1 MQASIDFQLIWGA
14 PLKAEIFSIGTEL
27 LMGEL
32 TDTNAAW
39 IAGRL
44 PPLGIQLQW
53 VSIIG
58 DDLDMLSEAFIRG
71 MERSDIIFTT
81 GGLGPTQD
89 DLTREAVAK
98 AVGETPTV
106 QEEVVRDLRDYFSGR
121 GTEMPSHNIKQAH
134 LIPSAQFIPNPNG
147 TAPGWWTERDGKIV
161 VNMPG
166 PPGEIHP
173 MWENQV
179 APRLRELINDEVTI
193 TRNVKTMGMSEGAID
208 EIVGEFFGRENP
220 YLGIYSKADGI
231 HLRVIARA
239 KDEATARLMIEPV
252 EVAIH
257 ERLGSYIWGYD
268 DETPEVAV
276 GLALKEK
283 GLTLA
288 TMETCTGGY
297 LGNSITDVPESAG
310 YFKGGLVAYSRESMI
325 AAGVPAQVI
334 DSHGEVSQETA
345 MAMAQ
350 TVRRELKAD
359 YGIGIAGTASPTERD
374 PNGSASQ
381 VRRAAGSASDRRS
394 MGTAYVAIVG
404 PGGTKEM
411 ELRVPPRRITIKRR
425 ISNNALIELK
435 KLIAAG

>member
-1 MQASIDFQLIWGA
+1 
-14 PLKAEIFSIGTEL
+14 LKAEIFSIGTEL

-58 DDLDMLSEAFIRG
+58 DNLDMLTEAFTRG
-71 MERSDIIFTT
+71 MERSDVIFTT

-89 DLTREAVAK
+89 DLTREAVAN
-98 AVGETPTV
+98 AMGETPVV
-106 QEEVVRDLRDYFSGR
+106 QEEVVRNLEEYFRGR

-134 LIPSAQFIPNPNG
+134 LIPSARFIPNPNG

-166 PPGEIHP
+166 PPGETHP

-179 APRLRELINDEVTI
+179 APRLRDLINDEVTI

-208 EIVGEFFGRENP
+208 EIVGEFFGHDNP

-239 KDEATARLMIEPV
+239 KDEATAREMIKPV
-252 EVAIH
+252 ETAIH
-257 ERLGSYIWGYD
+257 QRLGTYVWGYD

-276 GLALKEK
+276 GQVLKEK

-288 TMETCTGGY
+288 TMESCTGGY
-297 LGNSITDVPESAG
+297 LGNTITDIPDSAG
-310 YFKGGLVAYSRESMI
+310 YFKGGLVAYSRDSMI
-325 AAGVPAQVI
+325 AAGVPTSVI
-334 DSHGEVSQETA
+334 DNEGEVSPATA
-345 MAMAQ
+345 MAMAEA
-350 TVRRELKAD
+350 VRRELKAD
-359 YGIGIAGTASPTERD
+359 YGIGIAGSASPGAQASSTVF
-374 PNGSASQ
+374 ASQ
-381 VRRAAGSASDRRS
+381 VRPAQEGS
-394 MGTAYVAIVG
+394 MGAAYVAITG
-404 PGGTKEM
+404 PNGSKEM
-411 ELRVPPRRITIKRR
+411 EMRVPPRHITIKRR

-435 KLIAAG
+435 KLITAAG